1 MYNYQEIKGL
11 LEDMSTE
18 MKALVDKVRVQ
29 LWTAWSAAAMHI
41 CAMEGSAPCVEWQI
55 AICIMLA
62 WHATFVQ
69 ASICD
74 ALLRLQEIQHAY
86 HTNALLVKILLNQ
99 AQANG
104 LQFHVDT
111 NALENEF
118 LLKTIMT
125 SETTALSR
133 YLSEH
138 HRA

>member
-1 MYNYQEIKGL
+1 M
-11 LEDMSTE
+11 
-18 MKALVDKVRVQ
+18 
-29 LWTAWSAAAMHI
+29 
-41 CAMEGSAPCVEWQI
+41 
-55 AICIMLA
+55 
-62 WHATFVQ
+62 
-69 ASICD
+69 CD
-74 ALLRLQEIQHAY
+74 ALLHTQEIQHAY

-104 LQFHVDT
+104 LEFHVDT

>member
-1 MYNYQEIKGL
+1 MRRWR
-11 LEDMSTE
+11 S
-18 MKALVDKVRVQ
+18 
-29 LWTAWSAAAMHI
+29 
-41 CAMEGSAPCVEWQI
+41 
-55 AICIMLA
+55 AICTTC
-62 WHATFVQ
+62 WPTKTRHATFVQ
-69 ASICD
+69 ASMCD
-74 ALLRLQEIQHAY
+74 ALLHTQEIQHAY

-104 LQFHVDT
+104 LEFHVDT